1 MRRWVGTQEKARY
14 YTLTI
19 KFLSWRPFMKNR
31 RILPS
36 KGLFRSFCLTGMVFF
51 LRLRMLHVLAIRYVI
66 AYALVAAFNQFF
78 LMLDQRDLTTVFY

>member
-1 MRRWVGTQEKARY
+1 
-14 YTLTI
+14 
-19 KFLSWRPFMKNR
+19 MKNR

-78 LMLDQRDLTTVFY
+78 LMLDQRDLTTLFY